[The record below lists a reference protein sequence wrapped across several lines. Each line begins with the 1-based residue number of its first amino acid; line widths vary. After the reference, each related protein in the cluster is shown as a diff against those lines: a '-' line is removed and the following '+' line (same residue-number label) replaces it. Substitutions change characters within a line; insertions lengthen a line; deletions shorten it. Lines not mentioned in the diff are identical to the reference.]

1 EDGRPE
7 HRLRPRLPRRP
18 GGRAGGAR
26 RPLREAHGAGGPR
39 ARLSPPALRRDAAA
53 GGDRPQLH
61 PRAGRAPD
69 GRALRRARR
78 PDPHRDAG
86 GADPARPGQP
96 PDRALHHPQRG
107 GGGVPGRPGRGD
119 DPAARPDPPGVRRGR
134 RPAGGGVGAPP
145 DRGGDGAA
153 LVHPPADQHL
163 AAAPRPQHPQ
173 PEARG
178 GPSVRPARCLWL
190 IVLGVVLGAGPVGG
204 PAAAQTPIN
213 VSYQPALYWSVPY
226 YIASERGFW
235 QEAGLKPSF
244 TTFPSGAPQVA
255 AAGSK
260 SWDVGGMG
268 SAPAVLGAARFILLT
283 IGITNDESSGNLIM
297 ARDREAD
304 AILKDPAS
312 LKGKQLLLTTNSTGE
327 YAALACLKKLGLAL
341 ADMQVVNL
349 GQAEIISAFTA
360 GNGTLAGVWAPN
372 NYTLEQRTGARTI
385 CTGKDAG
392 TIIPGT

>member
-1 EDGRPE
+1 M
-7 HRLRPRLPRRP
+7 
-18 GGRAGGAR
+18 
-26 RPLREAHGAGGPR
+26 
-39 ARLSPPALRRDAAA
+39 
-53 GGDRPQLH
+53 
-61 PRAGRAPD
+61 
-69 GRALRRARR
+69 
-78 PDPHRDAG
+78 
-86 GADPARPGQP
+86 
-96 PDRALHHPQRG
+96 
-107 GGGVPGRPGRGD
+107 
-119 DPAARPDPPGVRRGR
+119 
-134 RPAGGGVGAPP
+134 
-145 DRGGDGAA
+145 
-153 LVHPPADQHL
+153 
-163 AAAPRPQHPQ
+163 
-173 PEARG
+173 
-178 GPSVRPARCLWL
+178 RPARCLWL

-268 SAPAVLGAARFILLT
+268 SAPAVLGAARFNLLT

-327 YAALACLKKLGLAL
+327 YAALACLKKLGLAR

-392 TIIPGT
+392 TIIPGTLVVRADFAKEHPDLVARYLAVYLRAIAWEKAHPKETVEYMKKFYAQGGVTLPDKYLQVEIDTRPTFVLAEQLRLLDRSRGASTADTWYAALGEYLKSTGTLARVPDTKSFITDEYLKLVERDPKLKAFAEGK